1 MSDVPQILVFGNV
14 NADWVVR
21 LDEPVAPGLETTGED
36 LGLRIGGAAAN
47 TASALA
53 VAGNHARLIGFIGS
67 DETGTRLMKLMQAEQ
82 RDWDLSQ
89 VLPLPGAT
97 PACLIL
103 VDPGGERV
111 IVGLYRHR
119 PPVTWPEIELDGV
132 AAAYVGSRWP
142 LPAEL
147 VARFKKVGV
156 PVACQWRGKATIRD
170 AEVLVVSE
178 DEVPPGQR
186 SDPWAALRAEGCTP
200 HWLVVTQGAR
210 GAWATDGAARLHCP
224 APQVAVVDA
233 TGAGDA
239 FAAGLTHGLARRWPM
254 EACLALGCDWG
265 ARAVTYEGS
274 VFPAEAE
281 IQAGSGSS
289 SCTTSKPSNSG
300 WER

>member
-21 LDEPVAPGLETTGED
+21 LDEAVATGLETTGEN

-53 VAGNHARLIGFIGS
+53 VSGNHARLIGFIGS
-67 DETGTRLMKLMQAEQ
+67 DETGARLMKLMEAER

-111 IVGLYRHR
+111 IVGLYRDR
-119 PPVTWPEIELDGV
+119 PPVTWPDIDLDGA

-142 LPAEL
+142 LPGDL
-147 VARFKKVGV
+147 VARLKALHI
-156 PVACQWRGKATIRD
+156 PVACQWRGSTTMRD

-178 DEVPPGQR
+178 EELPPGHR
-186 SDPWAALRAEGCTP
+186 ADPWRALRAEGCSP
-200 HWLVVTQGAR
+200 RWLVVTQGAR
-210 GAWATDGAARLHCP
+210 GARASDGATWLHCP
-224 APQVAVVDA
+224 APEVDVADA

-254 EACLALGCDWG
+254 KDCLAQGCAWG

-274 VFPAEAE
+274 VFPANG
-281 IQAGSGSS
+281 AGKGAA
-289 SCTTSKPSNSG
+289 
-300 WER
+300 R